1 MSTVTELHVVSWNIG
16 LRDAPM
22 RTLRGSGYDVALLQ
36 ETRLPEDT
44 WEREHYDRGT
54 AVLGL
59 SARVK
64 LLKLRSI
71 PQGRRPGRDEVAV
84 SAPGTIAAAHII
96 PETGEPFIAVSL
108 YARWERP
115 HPLTPSSWGVGYSDA
130 MAHRAISDLSAFIG
144 HEDPT
149 KHRLLV
155 AGDFN
160 LIHGAT
166 DTNPLALPERDRSVF
181 ERLDALGLKFMGPQ
195 HPNGRS
201 ADPTPQGLAPNT
213 RNVPTYYTSHQKPR
227 DSSEPAGLCV
237 RVAGISPKGPDA
249 CAQYTPRVG
258 TERPLPDCHR
268 RRRVSRDSGLEGVA
282 GCRGTKNPIRS

>member
-71 PQGRRPGRDEVAV
+71 PQGRRPGQDEFAV
-84 SAPGTIAAAHII
+84 SAPGTIAAARIT
-96 PETGEPFIAVSL
+96 PWTGEPFIAVSL

-115 HPLTPSSWGVGYSDA
+115 HPRTLSTWGVGYADA

-144 HEDPT
+144 HKDPA

-181 ERLDALGLKFMGPQ
+181 ERLDALGLEFVGPQ
-195 HPNGRS
+195 NPNGRS
-201 ADPTPQGLAPNT
+201 AEPTPQGLAPNT

-227 DSSEPAGLCV
+227 TAANQLDYVFASRGF
-237 RVAGISPKGPDA
+237 
-249 CAQYTPRVG
+249 
-258 TERPLPDCHR
+258 HR
-268 RRRVSRDSGLEGVA
+268 RVRARALNTPQEWGPSDHCRIAIAVEVSPEIQESKE
-282 GCRGTKNPIRS
+282 